1 MHGQLGASRSVRG
14 RWRSTTTEGNV
25 GRKLDEWLSLGAVR
39 TAAIVRLGEGN
50 SLKG

>member
-1 MHGQLGASRSVRG
+1 MAQPRHRKATTGASF
-14 RWRSTTTEGNV
+14 
-25 GRKLDEWLSLGAVR
+25 DEWLSLGAVR